1 MDFTAKHKINFSY
14 CIAASVNLMS
24 MLAGI
29 GYAWSSPCI
38 PKLAGQV
45 DPEFNP
51 LPKPATI
58 KEISWITALHCMGAI
73 FGPLLTGCIAYKIGK
88 KKTLLLFAIPQMV
101 SHMILIFA
109 NKVIHF
115 YIARFLLGMGTGCV
129 FSLVPVYV
137 AEMSVATHRGR
148 TSMFL
153 PLMLTLTQDLMFLI
167 GPYVTIR
174 TLALWSL
181 LPSILFFLS
190 FGIFMPESPYD
201 CVKQNKISK
210 AQHSLMLS
218 RQTSN
223 VQDELQNI
231 INSID
236 EDKKSGKINELCKSR
251 AVGKSFLIAFMLM
264 FFQQFNGSNAIF
276 AYQQTIFY
284 ASESTIPA
292 DKSVMLVGAFQIV
305 VQLFVSKLVDSWGRK
320 NLLIVSY
327 FCQLISLVSLGIY
340 FYLQKQ
346 NINIEF
352 LFWLPI
358 TSVMLFMLSFKLGA
372 GPVSWIIAGE
382 IFPTNFKFVL
392 SPLIAFCMTVMSFL
406 VTFVFPKFSVYIG
419 YEYSFWI
426 FAIVVATAIPYIYLM
441 VPETS
446 GKSLKEIESIFQ
458 DRESVSREDQPYQKI
473 NY

>member
-1 MDFTAKHKINFSY
+1 MDFTAKYKINFSY

-24 MLAGI
+24 MLAGV

-45 DPEFNP
+45 GPEFNP
-51 LPKPATI
+51 LPKPANLQ
-58 KEISWITALHCMGAI
+58 EISWITALHCMGAI

-88 KKTLLLFAIPQMV
+88 KKTLILFAIPQMV
-101 SHMILIFA
+101 SHIILIFA
-109 NKVIHF
+109 NKVVHF
-115 YIARFLLGMGTGCV
+115 YVARFLLGMGTGCV

-137 AEMSVATHRGR
+137 AEISEASHRGR

-153 PLMLTLTQDLMFLI
+153 PLMLTLTQDLMFVI

-181 LPSILFFLS
+181 LPSILFFIS

-201 CVKQNKISK
+201 CVKRNKISK
-210 AQHSLMLS
+210 AQHSLMFS

-231 INSID
+231 INYID
-236 EDKKSGKINELCKSR
+236 EDKKKSRINELCKSR
-251 AVGKSFLIAFMLM
+251 AVGKSFLVAFMLM

-276 AYQQTIFY
+276 AYQQTIFS

-292 DKSVMLVGAFQIV
+292 DKSVMLVGAFQIL

-327 FCQLISLVSLGIY
+327 VCQLISLVSLGIY
-340 FYLQKQ
+340 FCLQRH
-346 NINIEF
+346 NFNIEC

-358 TSVMLFMLSFKLGA
+358 TSVMLFMLSFKMGA

-392 SPLIAFCMTVMSFL
+392 SPLIAFCMTFMSFL

-426 FAIVVATAIPYIYLM
+426 FGVVVATAIPYIYLM

-458 DRESVSREDQPYQKI
+458 DEVTTSIENQPYQKVKS
-473 NY
+473 